1 MLFDNPATHP
11 PLLTTTSMDIE
22 YFILDPQTGHGIGFV
37 SNVDETE
44 QGLFGSV
51 TYFDDEGPGTYQWL
65 GSLSLLKG
73 EDVSEEFRQTA
84 AYSMVNQLD
93 R

>member
-1 MLFDNPATHP
+1 
-11 PLLTTTSMDIE
+11 MDIE
-22 YFILDPQTGHGIGFV
+22 YFILDPQTGAGIGVV

-44 QGLFGSV
+44 QGVFGAV
-51 TYFDDEGPGTYQWL
+51 TYFDDEGPATYQR
-65 GSLSLLKG
+65 LSDLALLKA